1 MTTIL
6 PGKWPALE
14 FLNRAEPIFVIPLA
28 YFVLEEKIGVRS
40 VIGVVGVVARVALIV
55 LNGPGGTEKDRQGAE
70 AQTARKATSDH
81 VKRNRPHDLDPDGGP
96 VLHGLVAEG

>member
-1 MTTIL
+1 MRSRCSHPDTQIDPMTTIL

-14 FLNRAEPIFVIPLA
+14 FLNPAEPIFVIPLA

-55 LNGPGGTEKDRQGAE
+55 LNGPGGTEK
-70 AQTARKATSDH
+70 
-81 VKRNRPHDLDPDGGP
+81 
-96 VLHGLVAEG
+96 